1 LRASAAR
8 SPTAPPPDVEE
19 IAMKAPS
26 TDRPRLVV
34 FPPLIL
40 LAVLVL
46 SIPLQR
52 LVPLDVL
59 ARFDQAG
66 RIVCGGM
73 VLLIGTALTS
83 AGARALRN
91 RGTNVNPLRP
101 TLALATGGIYR
112 WTRNPMYLGG
122 APLMLGL
129 AVMFALDWLPV
140 LMVPAWIVL
149 HFGVVRREEQYL
161 ERKFGDAFR
170 RYRARVPRYL
180 GMPRRDRL
188 RESDAEAAL
197 SRFAPGPRR
206 DH

>member
-1 LRASAAR
+1 
-8 SPTAPPPDVEE
+8 
-19 IAMKAPS
+19 MKAPFS
-26 TDRPRLVV
+26 DRPRLVV

-59 ARFDQAG
+59 ARFDQAV
-66 RIVCGGM
+66 RIVCGGA
-73 VLLIGTALTS
+73 VFLIGAALTS
-83 AGARALRN
+83 AGARTLRS

-101 TLALATGGIYR
+101 TLALATGGIYG

-129 AVMFALDWLPV
+129 AVMFALDWLPA

-170 RYRARVPRYL
+170 RYTARVPRYV
-180 GMPRRDRL
+180 GMPH
-188 RESDAEAAL
+188 SDQHHEI
-197 SRFAPGPRR
+197 
-206 DH
+206 